1 MIIELIKWNKI
12 KGKYCITNKC
22 RWLGNTTKLQDAKDL
37 LLENV
42 DCRNPNPGSFLKF
55 SPTYGDSWGVFC
67 ILKNE
72 TTDIVDNNPNWE
84 YYDLKWE
91 GKNSFKYKSIPFG
104 IDLSIIIYQSTD
116 Y

>member
-1 MIIELIKWNKI
+1 MIIEWIKWNKI
-12 KGKYCITNKC
+12 KGKDCITLDKC
-22 RWLGNTTKLQDAKDL
+22 RKIGKTTKLQDAKDM
-37 LLENV
+37 LLEHV

-55 SPTYGDSWGVFC
+55 SPTYGDKWGVFC

-72 TTDIVDNNPNWE
+72 TRDIIDNNINWE

-91 GKNSFKYKSIPFG
+91 GKNSVKYKLIPFD
-104 IDLSIIIYQSTD
+104 IDLSIKSTD